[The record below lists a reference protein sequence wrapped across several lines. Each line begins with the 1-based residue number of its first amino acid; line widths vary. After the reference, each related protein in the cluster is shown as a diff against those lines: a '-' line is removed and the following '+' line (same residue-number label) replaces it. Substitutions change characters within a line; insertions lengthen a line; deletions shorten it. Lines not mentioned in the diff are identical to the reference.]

1 MGWEQKPGFR
11 YFTHST
17 FKVGGSRQ
25 AGVRNHDTFISLT
38 RCIQMVPVQAS
49 HQLNTSGD
57 YFQQKVADLKG
68 DGFLVPWAAGCAVRL
83 PGDHGGG
90 RRHRPVSGRHPCHA
104 QVPAFPLTD
113 WILSIY
119 REQEVGSDQKGAKEE
134 KISWDFLSSA
144 LPVISASVEELSWF
158 GGPPKSNYPEFRFQ
172 LK

>member
-1 MGWEQKPGFR
+1 MHPDGPSPGFSSIEHIR
-11 YFTHST
+11 
-17 FKVGGSRQ
+17 
-25 AGVRNHDTFISLT
+25 
-38 RCIQMVPVQAS
+38 
-49 HQLNTSGD
+49 
-57 YFQQKVADLKG
+57 
-68 DGFLVPWAAGCAVRL
+68 RL
-83 PGDHGGG
+83 FSAK
-90 RRHRPVSGRHPCHA
+90 SGRFEGRWVPCSVSCKLCCPSTWGSWWRA
-104 QVPAFPLTD
+104 PSPACQRSPSLPCSGACFPLTD